1 MLFPYPT
8 LSQSNAQVETTTFGN
23 DTIYITRDTLYTD
36 KKNLLPETTTQT
48 DSIDIAFKPDPW
60 KSIWMGTVIPGF
72 GQILNRKYWK
82 LPIVYGGFLG
92 CAYAI
97 SWNTSMFQTYRSAY
111 RDKLIDKPGGMHE
124 QILHGRPAPPNY
136 ESILQTRQD
145 IYRRY
150 RDLSFLALAAY
161 YAITLIDAYVDAQ
174 LYDFDIS
181 PDLSLNIQPALIEQT
196 QGYAQS
202 FGIQCSFRL
211 K

>member
-1 MLFPYPT
+1 MLFPHRCLP
-8 LSQSNAQVETTTFGN
+8 QSNTQVEAAAFGS
-23 DTIYITRDTLYTD
+23 DTIYITRDTLYADEKDFLFT
-36 KKNLLPETTTQT
+36 ETIQA
-48 DSIDIAFKPDPW
+48 DSAYIAFKPDPW
-60 KSIWMGTVIPGF
+60 KSIWMGAVIPGF

-97 SWNTSMFQTYRSAY
+97 NWNTSMFQTYRSAY

-145 IYRRY
+145 MYRRY
-150 RDLSFLALAAY
+150 RDLSFLALVAY
-161 YAITLIDAYVDAQ
+161 YAITLVDAYVDAQ

-181 PDLSLNIQPALIEQT
+181 PDLSLNIQPALIERT

-202 FGIQCSFRL
+202 FGIQCNFRL